1 MKLGVCI
8 WSGLHWTH
16 SSVQLKGT
24 EHKDSRPCFLFFLWL
39 KFRKP
44 KERDTGGKQIWSKAM
59 LCIGWETIT
68 GRKSGVFSPSLK
80 FYFLRSLVVGCIF
93 DTNDNISRYTKKRGR
108 VCLLLEGLVFW
119 FFFFFCSGNKI
130 HCVSLTA
137 ASVSLVPHIQAC
149 NFNNRQ
155 SPAVNVYNRTRADR
169 WASFSHLQSVYPGR
183 RGWALLQSAVEQT
196 TVRPPGHQWTGT
208 NHQSEWLLMEL
219 EQLPQTIKKGRNDI
233 NSDVLKGGV
242 GGGAAD
248 AKGVH

>member
-16 SSVQLKGT
+16 SSVQLNGT

-119 FFFFFCSGNKI
+119 FFSFFFARETRFI
-130 HCVSLTA
+130 VFLSL
-137 ASVSLVPHIQAC
+137 LQAC
-149 NFNNRQ
+149 H
-155 SPAVNVYNRTRADR
+155 SCLTSKHAILIID
-169 WASFSHLQSVYPGR
+169 SHLLSMCTIA
-183 RGWALLQSAVEQT
+183 RGPTAEPAFHIFGLFIQDAAAERYFRAPSNKQLCDLQATSGLALIIRVS
-196 TVRPPGHQWTGT
+196 GCWW
-208 NHQSEWLLMEL
+208 N
-219 EQLPQTIKKGRNDI
+219 
-233 NSDVLKGGV
+233 
-242 GGGAAD
+242 
-248 AKGVH
+248 